1 MNPIEK
7 DMAFKLIRIEN
18 SMVPA
23 IYPQSWN
30 DEIEDWV
37 VTSEKNPLIIDL
49 KDKDEFIEF
58 MQGFKDNGEES
69 TRLLNEITT
78 KLQDLLNES
87 FRTDYLTPMQV
98 KITKGSDLFGR
109 TMEREKPSR
118 GRE

>member
-69 TRLLNEITT
+69 KNILTEINK
-78 KLQDLLNES
+78 KLRDLIDES
-87 FRTDYLTPMQV
+87 
-98 KITKGSDLFGR
+98 S
-109 TMEREKPSR
+109 
-118 GRE
+118 